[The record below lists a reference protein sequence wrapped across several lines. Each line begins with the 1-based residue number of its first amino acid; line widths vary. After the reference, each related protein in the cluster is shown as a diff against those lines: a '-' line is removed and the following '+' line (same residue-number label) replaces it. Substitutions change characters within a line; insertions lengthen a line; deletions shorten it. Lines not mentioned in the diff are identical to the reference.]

1 MKKRLIAFLVGTLMI
16 VSLTGCNSIAR
27 QWGGDITLE
36 LEPNQKLEMITW
48 KDNSLWYL
56 TKKMTEGDI
65 AETYLFQQS
74 SEFGVLEG
82 TVTIVEIK
90 DIEGD

>member
-1 MKKRLIAFLVGTLMI
+1 MISMKKRLIAFLVGTLMI

-82 TVTIVEIK
+82 TVTIVESK
-90 DIEGD
+90 D

>member
-74 SEFGVLEG
+74 SEVGVLEG
-82 TVTIVEIK
+82 TVTIVESK

>member
-1 MKKRLIAFLVGTLMI
+1 MI

-82 TVTIVEIK
+82 TVTIVESK
-90 DIEGD
+90 D

>member
-82 TVTIVEIK
+82 TVTIVESK
-90 DIEGD
+90 D